1 MKYTSDLKDTHCIN
15 HKDFDFLLCGSCNL
29 CAMFKLAKPELTQ
42 HEAWR
47 TFRRKWA
54 THEQYWHK
62 KQQEE
67 DAEDLEMI
75 SGDIPHCLIT
85 VSLPPKLNL
94 VQIKKLHDAMLPQF
108 KYSYMEKYGF
118 CFEFSNKQLK
128 WHPHIHILRKGKAP
142 KGGYSRVRRDLSR
155 FFKVK
160 ENFVDTASSSDREL
174 YNTRLRYLQGDKA
187 MEKQDQVMLD
197 RSIRK
202 EIEIENYYLTS
213 I

>member
-1 MKYTSDLKDTHCIN
+1 MKESHCIN

-29 CAMFKLAKPELTQ
+29 CSMFKYAKPELTQ
-42 HEAWR
+42 PEQWR

-54 THEQYWHK
+54 IHEQYWHN
-62 KQQEE
+62 KQLEE

-75 SGDIPHCLIT
+75 SGNIPHCLIT
-85 VSLPPKLNL
+85 ISLPPKLNL
-94 VQIKKLHDAMLPQF
+94 PEIKKIHDSMLPQF
-108 KYSYMEKYGF
+108 KYDYMGKYAF

-142 KGGYSRVRRDLSR
+142 KGGYVRVRRDFAR

-160 ENFVDTASSSDREL
+160 PNFVDTAASSEREV
-174 YNTRLRYLQGDKA
+174 YNTRLNYIKGEKS

-202 EIEIENYYLTS
+202 KIEIENYYL
-213 I
+213 IDI